1 MRRAFAL
8 TPLAA
13 LILVGAAHAAPPA
26 ASEARLI
33 VRLKADAPVVQA
45 RRMAAR
51 AAAHEVADIAQR
63 RADALGQGLGLRLS
77 AGRSLDERTQVVLA
91 QGVDSETLRRRL
103 ARDPQVE
110 LVAIDRIRRHS
121 RVPGDPLY
129 AAGGG
134 IGPAAG
140 QWYLKAPGGGV
151 VSSINAEGAWDLT
164 TGSSSVVVAVL
175 DTGVRLDHPDLA
187 TNLVPGY
194 DMIGAGGTG
203 SVRLAVAN
211 DGDLADPDPSDPGD
225 WISQADIDAGSL
237 GSGCTSA
244 DISDSSWHGTHVA
257 GLVSASTDNGVGIAG
272 IGWATKVQPV
282 RVLGKCGGY
291 DSDILAGIRWAV
303 GASVPG
309 LPANATPAKVL
320 NLSLGG
326 TGPCTGATGTL
337 YVNAFAEA
345 TARNAVAI
353 VAAGNSAGEPVDS
366 PANCTGAIAV
376 AGLRHVGSK
385 VGFSSMGPEVALAA
399 PGGNCVNLSGSCLY
413 PMLTTTNSGTQGPL
427 VNTYTY
433 NEAAVG
439 TSFATPLVAGVAA
452 LLYARDPSLTAAQV
466 RTALTSTTRPFP
478 SSGSGTGVNACPA
491 PVAGTEVLECYC
503 TTSTC
508 GTGMLDARAA
518 VASVGAP
525 PPAPTP
531 APAPAPA
538 PTPTPTPSPAPAPS
552 SGGGGGGA
560 SHPAWL
566 LGLALAG
573 AWLSGRRPR
582 SQPKRDCPPPPA
594 AD

>member
-1 MRRAFAL
+1 MHRAFAL

-13 LILVGAAHAAPPA
+13 LLVASAVQAAPEA
-26 ASEARLI
+26 EARLI

-45 RRMAAR
+45 RRLAAR
-51 AAAHEVADIAQR
+51 AEAHEVADVAQR
-63 RADALGQGLGLRLS
+63 RADALGQRLGLTLT
-77 AGRSLDERTQVVLA
+77 AGRALDTRTQVVTA
-91 QGVDSETLRRRL
+91 RGVSSENLRQRL

-110 LVAIDRIRRHS
+110 LVAVDRIRRHS
-121 RVPGDPLY
+121 RVPNDPIY
-129 AAGGG
+129 GNGGG
-134 IGPAAG
+134 VGPAAG
-140 QWYLKAPGGGV
+140 QWYLKPPAGDV
-151 VSSINAEGAWDLT
+151 RSSINAEGAWDLT
-164 TGSSSVVVAVL
+164 TGSSTVVVAVL
-175 DTGVRLDHPDLA
+175 DTGVRLDHPDLVA
-187 TNLVPGY
+187 NLVPGY
-194 DMIGAGGTG
+194 DMIGAGGGG

-225 WISQADIDAGSL
+225 WVSQADVDGGTL
-237 GSGCTSA
+237 GSGCTA
-244 DISDSSWHGTHVA
+244 DSIEDSSWHGTKVA
-257 GLVSASTDNGVGIAG
+257 GLVAATADNGVGVAG
-272 IGWATKVQPV
+272 VGWATKVQPI

-291 DSDILAGIRWAV
+291 DSDILAGIKWAV

-309 LPANATPAKVL
+309 LPVNTTPAKVL

-326 TGPCTGATGTL
+326 TGPCTGSTGAL
-337 YVNAFAEA
+337 YVEAFAEA

-399 PGGNCVNLSGSCLY
+399 PGGNCVNLNGSCLY
-413 PMLTTTNSGTQGPL
+413 PMVTTSNSGTRGPAA
-427 VNTYTY
+427 NTYTY

-466 RTALTSTTRPFP
+466 RNALTSTARPFP
-478 SSGSGTGVNACPA
+478 TSGSGSTVNACPA

-503 TTSTC
+503 TATTC
-508 GTGMLDARAA
+508 GAGMLDARAA

-525 PPAPTP
+525 PPAPP
-531 APAPAPA
+531 APA
-538 PTPTPTPSPAPAPS
+538 TG
-552 SGGGGGGA
+552 GGGGGGA

-566 LGLALAG
+566 LGLAFAG
-573 AWLSGRRPR
+573 LWLNGRRKPG
-582 SQPKRDCPPPPA
+582 SKRPQVPPPA
-594 AD
+594 PR